1 MRILA
6 VGTATVDIV
15 NEVDAYPAED
25 SETRCLAQRV
35 CRGGNAT
42 NTLATLS
49 RLGHGCHWAG
59 ALGGDPQSRLVEGDL
74 DRLGV
79 DRGLAVRFADGLTPT
94 STVILN
100 RGNGS
105 RTILH
110 HRDLPEYPAAAFR
123 EVDPGSFDWIHFE
136 GRAVDELAAC
146 LDHAGDTGRPPLSME
161 VEKPREGIEALFRRV
176 DLLLFSR
183 GYARHRGF
191 ERPLPFL
198 AKIRK
203 QMGEPAPAVVCAW
216 GAFGAAMI
224 TEAGDA
230 LTSPAYPP
238 AKVVDTLGAG
248 DVFNAG
254 VIDRLVRGCRPQAA
268 LEFACRLAGRKC
280 GFTGLEAFPVD

>member
-1 MRILA
+1 MRILG

-49 RLGHGCHWAG
+49 RLGHRCHWAG
-59 ALGGDPQSRLVEGDL
+59 ALGGDPQSRLVEADL

-94 STVILN
+94 SSVILN
-100 RGNGS
+100 RRNGS

-110 HRDLPEYPAAAFR
+110 HRALPEYPAAAFR
-123 EVDPGSFDWIHFE
+123 EIRPGSFDWIHFE

-146 LDHAGDTGRPPLSME
+146 LDHAGGAGRPRLSME
-161 VEKPREGIEALFRRV
+161 VEKPREGIETLFPRV
-176 DLLLFSR
+176 DLLLFSS

-191 ERPLPFL
+191 DAPLPFL
-198 AKIRK
+198 ETIRE
-203 QMGEPAPAVVCAW
+203 QAGEPAPAVVCAW
-216 GAFGAAMI
+216 GAWGAAMI
-224 TEAGDA
+224 TDEGDA
-230 LTSPAYPP
+230 LTSPACPP
-238 AKVVDTLGAG
+238 PKLVDTLGAG

-254 VIDRLVRGCRPQAA
+254 MIDRLARGFRPNEA

-280 GFTGLEAFPVD
+280 GVSGLEAFPVD

>member
-1 MRILA
+1 MRVLG

-15 NEVDAYPAED
+15 NEVDVYPAED

-49 RLGHGCHWAG
+49 RLGHRCHWAG
-59 ALGGDPQSRLVEGDL
+59 TLGGDPQSRLVEADL

-79 DRGLAVRFADGLTPT
+79 DRGLAVRFAGGLTPT
-94 STVILN
+94 SSVILN
-100 RGNGS
+100 RANGS

-110 HRDLPEYPAAAFR
+110 HRALPEYPAAAFR
-123 EVDPGSFDWIHFE
+123 EIEPASFDWIHFE
-136 GRAVDELAAC
+136 GRAVDELASC
-146 LDHAGDTGRPPLSME
+146 LDHAGRTGHPTLSME
-161 VEKPREGIEALFRRV
+161 VEKPREGIESLFRRV
-176 DLLLFSR
+176 DLLLFSS

-191 ERPLPFL
+191 DRPLPFL
-198 AKIRK
+198 AKIRE
-203 QMGEPAPAVVCAW
+203 QTGDPVPAVVCAW

-238 AKVVDTLGAG
+238 PKLVDTLGAG

-254 VIDRLVRGCRPQAA
+254 VIDRLARGARPLEA
-268 LEFACRLAGRKC
+268 LDFACRLAGRKC
-280 GFTGLEAFPVD
+280 GFTGLGAFPVD